1 MVDKVWD
8 GYRDSFGG
16 LGDYFRSHYLTAVPP
31 MPSNIAPLD
40 ALLCGGFRPGLHV
53 VGGEPAAGKSAFGLF
68 LSMMA
73 ALSGGRVL
81 YVSLEMS
88 RGQCIERCASFASL
102 STGQSFRWG
111 DVWRLALGARERAE
125 AGERIEQCVNH
136 GPVALALK
144 ALEERFSGLA
154 IADGSTIADMSG
166 IERIAEDG
174 RKSGLGLLVVD
185 YLQYVSVDGI
195 ADEYTR
201 VSEASKRLNM
211 LGVRLGPPVIALA
224 SCSRA
229 GNAKGKPPDM
239 HSFKGSGD
247 IEYHALS
254 ASVIERS
261 VDDPDA
267 RRLHVVK
274 NRFGGVTDPDSP
286 IRLLFDGAHNSFSLE
301 Q

>member
-102 STGQSFRWG
+102 STGQPFRWG

-125 AGERIEQCVNH
+125 AGERIEQCVSH
-136 GPVALALK
+136 DPVALALK

-154 IADGSTIADMSG
+154 IADGSTIADMSD

-185 YLQYVSVDGI
+185 YLQYVSVDGM

-211 LGVRLGPPVIALA
+211 LGVRLGLPVIALA

-229 GNAKGKPPDM
+229 GNAKGKPQTCT
-239 HSFKGSGD
+239 
-247 IEYHALS
+247 
-254 ASVIERS
+254 RS
-261 VDDPDA
+261 
-267 RRLHVVK
+267 RGR
-274 NRFGGVTDPDSP
+274 VTSSITP
-286 IRLLFDGAHNSFSLE
+286 
-301 Q
+301 